1 MSTKIVKDP
10 WFFHRFSRQKQH
22 HSHASLFPV
31 PSLSGQPLHRTEK
44 YGILSMIP
52 LAKGSAMDKNEK
64 TVETVFDY
72 LRWRGDL
79 TFAQDAFNEVD
90 NLIPVSYTHLTLPT
104 KA

>member
-1 MSTKIVKDP
+1 MSTRIVKDP
-10 WFFHRFSRQKQH
+10 WFFHRFSRQTQH
-22 HSHASLFPV
+22 LSRTGLFYAS
-31 PSLSGQPLHRTEK
+31 SLSGQPLHRAEK
-44 YGILSMIP
+44 HGILSIIP

-90 NLIPVSYTHLTLPT
+90 NLILCIIKIQNLW
-104 KA
+104 